1 MNKIKNKKYVKI
13 LIIKYKFV
21 IMVTIS
27 DEKFLSIRYMHLNMV
42 SNISKNEGL
51 VLWGLTVYPE
61 LTDIEISKKLDMP
74 HSTFSTIRKR
84 LQKNEYYTTVK
95 VPMVQNL
102 GAEMLAVLYT
112 FFNPAISVQQRATI
126 TTKTIE
132 IFEEIFYSVG
142 ETHKGFSV
150 SFSGNYTAIGQITER
165 RIETFAKEG
174 LLDIQQPKEVIF
186 PFKISK
192 IPLFFDFDALIADAF
207 DIDLEVEGK
216 RGIDPSVHNV
226 ELSKTEKIILLA
238 MVENPDATDLMLSD
252 IVDMSRHTVSK
263 VKHKLEEAGLIT
275 KKRIPNLEK
284 LGFKIMTFNH
294 INFNPRKP
302 LDNELLESNVLNNP
316 SSIFLA
322 ARSFECVLLSV
333 YKDYEAYRE
342 DHGMRLQHLKENN
355 YLADMPATGKY
366 MIPSMVIMKD
376 MNFGPILKKTLML

>member
-1 MNKIKNKKYVKI
+1 MV
-13 LIIKYKFV
+13 IIFNERYLSV
-21 IMVTIS
+21 QYMQHNMLS
-27 DEKFLSIRYMHLNMV
+27 DL
-42 SNISKNEGL
+42 SKNEGL
-51 VLWGLTVYPE
+51 VLWGLTVYPN
-61 LTDIEISKKLDMP
+61 LTDIEVSKKLDMP

-84 LQKNEYYTTVK
+84 LQKNGYYTTVM
-95 VPMVQNL
+95 VPMVQCL

-112 FFNPAISVQQRATI
+112 FFNPAISVEERAVI

-150 SFSGNYTAIGQITER
+150 SFSSDYTAIGQITER
-165 RIETFAKEG
+165 RIETFAREG

-186 PFKISK
+186 PFEISQ
-192 IPLFFDFDALIADAF
+192 IPLFFDFDALLADAF
-207 DIDLEVEGK
+207 DIDMKVETE
-216 RGIDPSVHNV
+216 RGLDLCTNHI
-226 ELSKTEKIILLA
+226 ELSNTEKTIMLA
-238 MVENPDATDLMLSD
+238 MVKNPDATDLMLAK

-263 VKHKLEEAGLIT
+263 VKHKLEESGLVA

-284 LGFKIMTFNH
+284 LGFNVLTFSH
-294 INFNPRKP
+294 INFNPSKP

-322 ARSFECVLLSV
+322 ARRFECVLLSV

-342 DHGMRLQHLKENN
+342 DKGMRLQYLKENN
-355 YLADMPATGKY
+355 YLADLPADGKY
-366 MIPSMVIMKD
+366 MIPNMVIMKD